1 MTPPTLEEWRRWS
14 ACHSRNYTDGPIKK
28 HLLTGTG
35 PDGGGPPGSPGSI
48 DNITRLIEG
57 NENAA

>member
-14 ACHSRNYTDGPIKK
+14 ATHSRSYTDNPIKK
-28 HLLTGTG
+28 HSHIGLA
-35 PDGGGPPGSPGSI
+35 PDTPGNAASN

-57 NENAA
+57 NGNTT